1 MATYSGQGVDIPI
14 TASGDLDTAQY
25 RFVMPA
31 TTAKKVLQATGGS
44 SPTPLGVLQND
55 PRDGEAGAVRIIGTT
70 KVYGNTACGAITYGD
85 WITSGSDGMAVL
97 STGAGSQISGLAL
110 EALSSGSGVLI
121 EALLLITP
129 TSGCGI
135 VDNTP

>member
-70 KVYGNTACGAITYGD
+70 KVYGNTACGAITYCLPEPVLRFQD
-85 WITSGSDGMAVL
+85 WLSRLCLAV
-97 STGAGSQISGLAL
+97 A
-110 EALSSGSGVLI
+110 VY
-121 EALLLITP
+121 
-129 TSGCGI
+129 
-135 VDNTP
+135 